1 MQSPLIQRFLISA
14 VVLFSASCSSWS
26 HPVQGGAAGAVL
38 GGGAGAAVGS
48 LITNGNVTNSAW
60 LGAAIGVP
68 VGVAA
73 GYLYDQH
80 LEAQREA
87 ERQLVIDRQV
97 QIHETDQMLQRRWM
111 EAKLNHPDD
120 LDEDQARYMFIG
132 PSLGNPYR

>member
-1 MQSPLIQRFLISA
+1 M

-26 HPVQGGAAGAVL
+26 HPAQGGAAGALV
-38 GGGAGAAVGS
+38 GAGTGAAVGS
-48 LITNGNVTNSAW
+48 LITNGNVTSSAW

-87 ERQLVIDRQV
+87 ERQLVIDRQI
-97 QIHETDQMLQRRWM
+97 QIYETDQMLQRRWM

-120 LDEDQARYMFIG
+120 LDEDQTRYMFIG